1 MKQAPNLCT
10 QALPKVLRGGM
21 GGGSDVL
28 LHAFL
33 KVLNFLPLHVLV
45 LS

>member
-1 MKQAPNLCT
+1 MKQTPNLCP

-21 GGGSDVL
+21 GKGFDV

-33 KVLNFLPLHVLV
+33 
-45 LS
+45 

>member
-1 MKQAPNLCT
+1 MKQTPNLCP

-21 GGGSDVL
+21 GKGFDVL

-33 KVLNFLPLHVLV
+33 
-45 LS
+45 